1 MRILDKLDRK
11 SLERLVEAVDGRTVR
26 RAVEELDS
34 PEVMK
39 VLDWLDRPSVVV
51 GRSLAVAALLARK
64 HTESAIAIG
73 LAAPLAVGIGDLLKR
88 AVPEHRPRL
97 RDKHPEQAFPST
109 HAAGIGALSLALVGN
124 AGAWWATP
132 LALGAKLSVDC
143 ARIAKREHWP
153 HDVFWGDLIGIGAAV
168 AAAGVARACRGW
180 IRRATAARIAREQA
194 ATTVPLEQR
203 RRARARGPAPPPL
216 TTVARCCAA
225 ATADAGR
232 APIALSSPRARP

>member
-11 SLERLVEAVDGRTVR
+11 SLERLVEAVDGSTVR

-51 GRSLAVAALLARK
+51 GMSLAVAALLARK

-97 RDKHPEQAFPST
+97 RDRHPEQAFPRT
-109 HAAGIGALSLALVGN
+109 QAAGIGALSLALVGN
-124 AGAWWATP
+124 AGAWWATT
-132 LALGAKLSVDC
+132 LALGAKLSVAC
-143 ARIAKREHWP
+143 ARVAKREHWP
-153 HDVFWGDLIGIGAAV
+153 HGVVWGDLIGIGAAV
-168 AAAGVARACRGW
+168 AAAGVARSRMP
-180 IRRATAARIAREQA
+180 RVEH
-194 ATTVPLEQR
+194 
-203 RRARARGPAPPPL
+203 
-216 TTVARCCAA
+216 
-225 ATADAGR
+225 AG
-232 APIALSSPRARP
+232 

>member
-51 GRSLAVAALLARK
+51 GMSLAVAALLARK

-88 AVPEHRPRL
+88 AVRARTGGLGGPAR
-97 RDKHPEQAFPST
+97 
-109 HAAGIGALSLALVGN
+109 AAPAGT
-124 AGAWWATP
+124 GAWD
-132 LALGAKLSVDC
+132 G
-143 ARIAKREHWP
+143 
-153 HDVFWGDLIGIGAAV
+153 
-168 AAAGVARACRGW
+168 
-180 IRRATAARIAREQA
+180 
-194 ATTVPLEQR
+194 
-203 RRARARGPAPPPL
+203 
-216 TTVARCCAA
+216 A
-225 ATADAGR
+225 ATADDGR
-232 APIALSSPRARP
+232 ALMRRGHR